1 VPKNAKNVILWTLFV
16 MPPAQHGKLDQTNAF
31 SYYVG
36 VGTTQQMLMPELM
49 VSFPLP
55 LHFNLS
61 NNGTN
66 RLFDYTRLASAGAN
80 GKFPCLTKVPIG
92 YLATQQML
100 VPELKVSF
108 PLLLHINS
116 SNKGANRL
124 FDCTRLASARAN
136 GKFPGTTLILT
147 CLTMVLISYLTTQQ
161 MLVLELVV
169 Y

>member
-1 VPKNAKNVILWTLFV
+1 
-16 MPPAQHGKLDQTNAF
+16 MPPAQHDKLDQTNAF

-36 VGTTQQMLMPELM
+36 VDSTQQMLVPELM

-61 NNGTN
+61 NNDTN

-80 GKFPCLTKVPIG
+80 GKFPCLTRVPIG

-100 VPELKVSF
+100 VLELKVSF
-108 PLLLHINS
+108 PLLLYINS
-116 SNKGANRL
+116 CNKGANRL
-124 FDCTRLASARAN
+124 FDYTIPASARAD
-136 GKFPGTTLILT
+136 GKFPGTTPILT
-147 CLTMVLISYLTTQQ
+147 CLTMVLIGYLTTQQ
-161 MLVLELVV
+161 MLVPELVV